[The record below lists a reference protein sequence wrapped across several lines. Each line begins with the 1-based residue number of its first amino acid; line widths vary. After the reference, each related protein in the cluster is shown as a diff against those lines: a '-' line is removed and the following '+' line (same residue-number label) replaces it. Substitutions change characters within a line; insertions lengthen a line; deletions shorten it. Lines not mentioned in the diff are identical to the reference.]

1 MVQLGFDVCLIS
13 RNQEKLNKTVENL
26 KEYRTEEHKNRKIMA
41 IQFDYQDSANETK
54 FKEMIEKVKKL
65 DIGILVNN
73 VGTSDMKHF
82 EDFTDNEIK
91 KIINVNVTSMSVMT
105 AALLKQLKS
114 RNGKSAIIN
123 LSSFAG

>member
-1 MVQLGFDVCLIS
+1 M
-13 RNQEKLNKTVENL
+13 T
-26 KEYRTEEHKNRKIMA
+26 

-54 FKEMIEKVKKL
+54 FNEMIEKVKKL

-82 EDFTDNEIK
+82 EDFTDDEIK